1 MNKLQFNVQLCGD
14 IPHFSHTEF
23 RCPCGCDGYPAY
35 LDARLVYRLELL
47 RRHFGKPVH
56 ITSGL
61 RCRDYNSTLKG
72 ASSASAHM
80 LGRAADVYISGIH
93 PKQIKAYWSSR
104 GFGYTYYGTPN
115 MGKACHVEVS
125 DSDF

>member
-1 MNKLQFNVQLCGD
+1 MTKLQFNVQLCGD
-14 IPHFSHTEF
+14 IPHFSYTEF

-61 RCRDYNSTLKG
+61 RCADYNRSLEGSSTVSGHLF
-72 ASSASAHM
+72 
-80 LGRAADVYISGIH
+80 GRAADVYISGIH
-93 PKQIKAYWSSR
+93 PKQIKDYWSSR
-104 GFGYTYYGTPN
+104 GFGYTYFGTPN

-125 DSDF
+125 VDHF